1 MTVVQGDVADKEAV
15 RAAVAGH
22 DAILSALGTR
32 GGQSAL
38 IEGTRN
44 IVDALAANVR
54 QRSLWVSSFGVGES
68 MAQMGWF
75 AQKIIVPMVLKAAL
89 AEKEVQEKIIVDSGL
104 DWIIARPGGLTDGQR
119 TGVYRCIPSDAR
131 LSVGRPEISRADVA
145 DFLLK
150 NLSDP
155 DLGLPAGRAGLLTT
169 AGAPAGAIL

>member
-1 MTVVQGDVADKEAV
+1 MKLLVFGPTGGTGQQIVAQALAQGHEVTAFARRPDAVTAQDARLTVVQGDVADKEAV

-119 TGVYRCIPSDAR
+119 TGVYRCIA
-131 LSVGRPEISRADVA
+131 E
-145 DFLLK
+145 
-150 NLSDP
+150 
-155 DLGLPAGRAGLLTT
+155 
-169 AGAPAGAIL
+169 